1 MQRKKTKTQNKVTI
15 RNDCSVKVQK
25 CSIFSPFQYMSKQNS
40 GQWMDLVDFC
50 LFLRFENKCDHWN
63 TDVKRS
69 SLNWASGFGSRFE
82 LGVYWFWR
90 LLSYKLENP
99 QAVESTTVMC
109 WILRRN
115 MHPVI
120 LFKVLYTLKA
130 IWRVKNRGLKHFH
143 LERHEKNAFHFCWDW
158 LL

>member
-1 MQRKKTKTQNKVTI
+1 MLHLFSF
-15 RNDCSVKVQK
+15 SVCFKSRTVDNEWTLL
-25 CSIFSPFQYMSKQNS
+25 IFVCF
-40 GQWMDLVDFC
+40 W
-50 LFLRFENKCDHWN
+50 RFENKCDHWN

-69 SLNWASGFGSRFE
+69 GLNRAGGSGFE
-82 LGVYWFWR
+82 LGVKWFWR

-109 WILRRN
+109 WILWRN
-115 MHPVI
+115 MHPII

-143 LERHEKNAFHFCWDW
+143 LESDEKKIAFHFCWDW
-158 LL
+158 LM